1 MAHLKN
7 CDGVPALAGVT
18 RIKSFRD
25 PLTREVV
32 DFGPNEMYLME
43 AIFFVCLHKCLKSLV
58 VA

>member
-18 RIKSFRD
+18 RIKSFQD

-32 DFGPNEMYLME
+32 DFGPKEMYLISSALFWSMNRE
-43 AIFFVCLHKCLKSLV
+43 YIPVIH
-58 VA
+58 